1 MHHNLVE
8 PFGIEGI
15 VKHLKT
21 NKAPELDDFH
31 GIFMKK
37 CWHIIKDDFLQ
48 LCNEFFN
55 GKTSSESINGYF
67 ITMIPKKLSPENVND
82 F

>member
-21 NKAPELDDFH
+21 DKAPELDDFH
-31 GIFMKK
+31 GIFMK
-37 CWHIIKDDFLQ
+37 
-48 LCNEFFN
+48 
-55 GKTSSESINGYF
+55 
-67 ITMIPKKLSPENVND
+67 NVGIS
-82 F
+82 